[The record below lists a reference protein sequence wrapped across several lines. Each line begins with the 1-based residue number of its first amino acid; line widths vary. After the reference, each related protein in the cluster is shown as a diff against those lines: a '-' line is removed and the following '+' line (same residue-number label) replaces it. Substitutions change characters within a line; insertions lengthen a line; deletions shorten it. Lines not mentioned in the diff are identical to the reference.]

1 MGTGSIDKSIRII
14 FWIGG
19 TKSSRPA
26 WLKLGLRF
34 SGMRGRDYRGTTRE
48 IETQQRWVQC
58 SSVEKELDF
67 LEGPPK
73 HVENKQLN
81 SQ

>member
-34 SGMRGRDYRGTTRE
+34 SEDYRGTTQE

-58 SSVEKELDF
+58 SFVEKELDF

-73 HVENKQLN
+73 HVENKQLS